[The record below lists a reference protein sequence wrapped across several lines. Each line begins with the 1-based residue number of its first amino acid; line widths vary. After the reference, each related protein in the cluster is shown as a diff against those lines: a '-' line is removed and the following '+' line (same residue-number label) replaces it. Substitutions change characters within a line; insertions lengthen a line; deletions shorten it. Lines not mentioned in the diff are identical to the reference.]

1 MDSADILRNH
11 YEMIP
16 AGSRKIARMLSD
28 GYAALPGIPLAAHPF
43 LMATMIPDYGS
54 RLAHMVGSAGERK
67 VYEALRHGL
76 PSGFVVLH
84 SVSWI
89 ARAPGDHAQDGEAD
103 FLLVHP
109 RLGLLVIE
117 VKGGGIAYD
126 GDTGEWTSQDREGR
140 VNPIKNPFDQAK
152 NAKHQILAL
161 LRKQPDWDKLVRG
174 PVCVGHAVWFPD
186 LVSPDAL
193 IGPDRPREI
202 ILTLAHLPREH
213 VEGAIRRAWD
223 FAGARSEVRCE
234 PGAHGVAL
242 VEKTFA
248 RSFAVLPTAAARI
261 SDEEQKRIE
270 LTQAQFHLLKW
281 LGSRR
286 RVGIAGGA
294 GTGKTLLALEKAHEL
309 ARNGFRTLLLVFNN
323 ALGDHL
329 AAVVDPALPV
339 TTGSFHS
346 FCGRLFEQY
355 PGDYLER
362 AQREHPG
369 QSGSDLWNIQFPA
382 ALCHLLGEHEVKF
395 DAIIV
400 DEAQDF
406 ADEFWFPLQCM
417 MTDPEKTP
425 LYLFY
430 DRNQQIYRKTQNFP
444 IGPADEFSLTENCRN
459 TAQIHSV
466 VRPLFTG
473 GELNAPAIEG
483 VPVAWHEA
491 EGSAEQIKQ
500 IKTLVTRLITQDG
513 IRPQDIVVLFVR
525 HEFYPV
531 FFKKIEA
538 EKMANGLRFV
548 KNTQPADK
556 EIRVLTAGRF
566 KGLEAPIVIVW
577 GLREISVED
586 SRMELYVALSRPKNE
601 LHMVG
606 SGGDLK
612 TIREYLQNAAQSANL
627 SSGRTEP
634 QATASAAT

>member
-1 MDSADILRNH
+1 
-11 YEMIP
+11 
-16 AGSRKIARMLSD
+16 ML
-28 GYAALPGIPLAAHPF
+28 
-43 LMATMIPDYGS
+43 PDYGP
-54 RLAHMVGSAGERK
+54 RLVQMVTSGGERK
-67 VYEALRHGL
+67 VYEALRTGL
-76 PSGFVVLH
+76 SHEFTVLH

-89 ARAPGDHAQDGEAD
+89 ARAPGDYAQDGEAD

-117 VKGGGIAYD
+117 VKGGGIAHD
-126 GDTGEWTSQDREGR
+126 ATTGAWTSQNREGHT
-140 VNPIKNPFDQAK
+140 NKIKNPFEQAK

-161 LRKQPDWDKLVRG
+161 LQKHPDWQKLVPR
-174 PVCVGHAVWFPD
+174 PICIGHAVWLPD
-186 LVSPDAL
+186 LVSAAAL
-193 IGPDRPREI
+193 TGPDRPHEL
-202 ILTLAHLPREH
+202 ILTHADLARAAD
-213 VEGAIRRAWD
+213 VIQRAWD
-223 FAGARSEVRCE
+223 FAGSQSSARYEL
-234 PGAHGVAL
+234 GTHGTAL

-248 RSFAVLPTAAARI
+248 RSFIVLPTAAARI

-270 LTQAQFHLLKW
+270 LTQLQFSRLKLL
-281 LGSRR
+281 GPRR
-286 RVGIAGGA
+286 RVGITGGA

-309 ARNGFRTLLLVFNN
+309 ARNGFKTLLLVYNN
-323 ALGDHL
+323 ALGEHL
-329 AAVVDPALPV
+329 ASSVDPALPI

-346 FCGRLFEQY
+346 FCSRLFEQY

-362 AQREHPG
+362 AKREHPAK
-369 QSGSDLWNIQFPA
+369 SNSDYWNIQFPA
-382 ALCHLLGEHEVKF
+382 ALCYLLEEHEVKF

-417 MTDPEKTP
+417 MTDAEKTP

-430 DRNQQIYRKTQNFP
+430 DRNQQLYRKTENFP
-444 IGPADEFSLTENCRN
+444 IGTDNEFSLIENCRN

-473 GELNAPAIEG
+473 GELNAPSIEG
-483 VPVAWHEA
+483 VPVMWHES
-491 EGSAEQIKQ
+491 EGSSEQIRQ
-500 IKTLVTRLITQDG
+500 IKALVTCLVTQDG
-513 IRPQDIVVLFVR
+513 IKPQDIVVLFVR
-525 HEFYPV
+525 HVFYPV
-531 FFKKIEA
+531 FFGKIES
-538 EKMANGLRFV
+538 EKMTDGLHFT
-548 KNTQPADK
+548 KNTQAADK

-627 SSGRTEP
+627 SSGRTES